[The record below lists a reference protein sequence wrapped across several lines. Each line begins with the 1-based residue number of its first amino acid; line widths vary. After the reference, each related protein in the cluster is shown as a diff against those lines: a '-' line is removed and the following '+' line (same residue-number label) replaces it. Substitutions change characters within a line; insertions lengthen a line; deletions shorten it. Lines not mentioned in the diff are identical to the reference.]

1 MPGIDGVGVDKR
13 GFFKRLGDQRNPD
26 KSEDEKI
33 ARRQSLKDA
42 WAADGLDLNF
52 SGPEVR
58 PEGTLGS
65 SFDAQ
70 RLIVLAR
77 KQGREDQMIEAIY
90 TANHV
95 RNECLSD
102 WSVLIAAADYAGV
115 TGAATMLASND
126 GKAEVR
132 AKIEQYIEMG
142 ITAVPVIVID
152 DKYPIMGAPD
162 KAQLAAT
169 FSKLLAPV
177 APPQRL

>member
-77 KQGREDQMIEAIY
+77 KQGREDQM
-90 TANHV
+90 
-95 RNECLSD
+95 
-102 WSVLIAAADYAGV
+102 AADYAGV